1 MTMKTLILFLSLFCC
16 SIPIHAQKAIFKT
29 FTQTI
34 PGSTVS
40 FKMVAIPGGS
50 FFMGSPKAERG
61 HQPDEGPQTKVYV
74 DSFWIGE
81 HEVTFDEYVMFQNI
95 SLDHEPV
102 PDAITRPSPPYID
115 FSQGMG
121 KEGGYPANSM
131 SQHAALMYCKWLYE
145 KTGIFYRL
153 PTEAEWEYACRAGS
167 KTAYP
172 FGDDTTSLSK
182 FGWYKKNSDN
192 KYHKVK
198 EKAPNGWGLYD
209 MLGNVA
215 EWTLDQYDPQYFQN
229 IQKEPN
235 NPHIPVVDTYPVTL
249 KGGHFRSDAKAL
261 RPAARLASDPK
272 WNARDPQIPKSQ
284 WWIADAP
291 FVGFRLVCSFPQPD
305 KSTIENFFN
314 QALKRSE

>member
-1 MTMKTLILFLSLFCC
+1 MRELVSFLFLFSL
-16 SIPIHAQKAIFKT
+16 SLPVYAQTTEFKT
-29 FTQTI
+29 FTQSI
-34 PGSTVS
+34 PGSSVS
-40 FKMVAIPGGS
+40 FKMVAIPGGH
-50 FFMGSPKAERG
+50 FLMGSPEDEKGRHPE
-61 HQPDEGPQTKVYV
+61 EGPQTKVYV

-81 HEVTFDEYVMFQNI
+81 HEVTFDEYVMFQNM
-95 SLDHEPV
+95 SLDNEPI

-167 KTAYP
+167 KTTYP
-172 FGDDTTSLSK
+172 YGDDTTKLSEH
-182 FGWYKKNSDN
+182 GWYKNNSNN

-198 EKAPNGWGLYD
+198 EKTANAWGLYD

-215 EWTLDQYDPQYFQN
+215 EWTLDQYDPTYFKTIHNQ
-229 IQKEPN
+229 PD
-235 NPHIPVVDTYPVTL
+235 NPHIPVTSNYPVTL
-249 KGGHFRSDAKAL
+249 KGGHFRSDAAAL
-261 RPAARLASDPK
+261 RPAARLPSNPK

-291 FVGFRLVCSFPQPD
+291 FVGFRVVRPFPQPD

-314 QALKRSE
+314 QTLNGAE